1 MGSSRA
7 PGLAP
12 SPGAC
17 AGAGAQDAVIQDNEV
32 EGVWGT
38 PNPPDVIR
46 QQGAAEPA
54 AGEAPAGG

>member
-1 MGSSRA
+1 ME
-7 PGLAP
+7 
-12 SPGAC
+12 
-17 AGAGAQDAVIQDNEV
+17 DNEV